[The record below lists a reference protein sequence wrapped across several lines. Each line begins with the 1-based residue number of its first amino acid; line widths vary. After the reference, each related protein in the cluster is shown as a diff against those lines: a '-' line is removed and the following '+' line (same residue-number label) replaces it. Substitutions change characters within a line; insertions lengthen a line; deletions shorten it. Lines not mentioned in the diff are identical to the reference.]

1 LHAIS
6 ICTEFFT
13 GSRQGA
19 HIIHKGHQSLLLQP
33 NHQQQPFPFFLVKAA
48 FSAEQCAALEQ
59 LFLQAS
65 DWQHQDGVF
74 YRCAMCDVS
83 AAIPA
88 AFQAEI
94 VARMRSITGLPL
106 IDHLLVTVQRMLPG
120 HVIGIHSDRPLLGY
134 EIARLVLQLNKDWQA
149 DHGGVLQ
156 LFSSRESE
164 AVVSLNPA
172 YNTAVGFL
180 LHADSY
186 HAVTE
191 VSQPRQSVVFNFWHM
206 ANTPELAAH
215 VEALFANLSFAEFP
229 PALNAIAA
237 AAESS
242 LPEELTYRAG
252 TAAIALQRWGYDA
265 STVVAG
271 YEHSAGL
278 ARCDSRDAERY
289 AAVLLADWV
298 AYLYRDTFDLLRWNS
313 LQNALA
319 GREIFPRLRPT
330 WQLCLPQWQE

>member
-1 LHAIS
+1 
-6 ICTEFFT
+6 
-13 GSRQGA
+13 
-19 HIIHKGHQSLLLQP
+19 LLLQP
-33 NHQQQPFPFFLVKAA
+33 DHHQQPFPFFFVGAA

-59 LFLQAS
+59 LFVLATH
-65 DWQHQDGVF
+65 WQHQDGVF
-74 YRCAMCDVS
+74 YRCALCDVS
-83 AAIPA
+83 AHIPA
-88 AFQAEI
+88 AFQTEI
-94 VARMRSITGLPL
+94 VSTMRAITGLPL
-106 IDHLLVTVQRMLPG
+106 IDHLHVTVQRMQPG

-156 LFSSRESE
+156 LFSSREGE
-164 AVVSLNPA
+164 AVLSVNPE

-186 HAVTE
+186 HAVTA

-206 ANTPELAAH
+206 ANTPALAAH

-229 PALNAIAA
+229 AALNAIAA

-242 LPEELTYRAG
+242 LPEALTYRAG

-265 STVVAG
+265 ATVVAG
-271 YEHSAGL
+271 YQHSAGL
-278 ARCDSRDAERY
+278 LSCDCLDAERY

-298 AYLYRDTFDLLRWNS
+298 AYLYRDNFDLLRWND

-319 GREIFPRLRPT
+319 ATAMFPRLLAT
-330 WQLCLPQWQE
+330 WQLCLPQCKDLPHSAALLGDAVANINQQTREESID